1 MTETTEREPTEHNE
15 NEYLEMANHAKQLI
29 EKKEKIIKV
38 YVSRLDDVEGE
49 LRELQYMVSN
59 MGYLLEYKM
68 KQYNRGRD
76 QIFYSMLDK
85 AYKSMYKIINDSRDM
100 CDVDDN
106 DIEVAI
112 SFEL

>member
-1 MTETTEREPTEHNE
+1 MEEVTVSDHNE

-38 YVSRLDDVEGE
+38 YEDRLDDVNGE

-59 MGYLLEYKM
+59 LGYLLEYKM
-68 KQYNRGRD
+68 KQYYKGRD
-76 QIFYSMLDK
+76 QIFYTMLDK
-85 AYKSMYKIINDSRDM
+85 SFKSMYKIINGGRDM

-112 SFEL
+112 NFEL